1 MVRVLR
7 TNPELI
13 GLPVINKREGLDCH
27 WLTENP
33 CDVVAGHA
41 GVQWETE
48 GGKNARPC
56 AFGKL
61 RKINLQSTSLRWH
74 VTQAS
79 EPSEPN
85 AVAIPETAHP
95 LPIRRVR
102 LGNVSRTELLQ
113 S

>member
-13 GLPVINKREGLDCH
+13 RLPVSNIRVSVAGP
-27 WLTENP
+27 TENP
-33 CDVVAGHA
+33 CDGIVGHA

-56 AFGKL
+56 ALGKL

-74 VTQAS
+74 VIQAS

-95 LPIRRVR
+95 LHIRRVG
-102 LGNVSRTELLQ
+102 LDNVSRTELLQ

>member
-13 GLPVINKREGLDCH
+13 GLPVINKRESLDCH

-33 CDVVAGHA
+33 CDVIAGHA

-61 RKINLQSTSLRWH
+61 RKINLQSTSLRRH
-74 VTQAS
+74 VIQAS

-95 LPIRRVR
+95 LSVRRDGLDNGR
-102 LGNVSRTELLQ
+102 RTERLQ

>member
-7 TNPELI
+7 DNPELI
-13 GLPVINKREGLDCH
+13 RLAVSSNRYNLAS
-27 WLTENP
+27 LTENP
-33 CDVVAGHA
+33 CDGIAGHA

-56 AFGKL
+56 ALGKL
-61 RKINLQSTSLRWH
+61 RKINLQTTSLRWH
-74 VTQAS
+74 VLQAS

-95 LPIRRVR
+95 LPIRRVG
-102 LGNVSRTELLQ
+102 LDNVSRTE
-113 S
+113 